1 MRYFLSLIALSLF
14 SISPAAKAAEDPSL
28 DTLFGF
34 TNQPPKSG
42 EQPQNPDQPQNQK
55 APAPATDL
63 LAVPPQAPVVASPSK
78 QDALPKPEPLFGMA
92 PQKPEPIA
100 PVVETPEPKTVAPV
114 RILPSQLMQATPPAE
129 PKQDTIPEN
138 PVMAQP
144 SAVPAPVEMPKP
156 AVKTPEAPKVPEVAQ
171 PTPLIMPVAPVKA
184 DKIAEEP
191 APAPV
196 KNKEPAAMMPV
207 VTPEPIKA
215 EAPAPS
221 VVKEESVQP
230 KTKVKAKAKT
240 KPKATVSKRHSKKK
254 IHKKSPPKMVMSDE
268 ERRQKTR
275 QMLEKSYDALSMA
288 LRIDFPAFSSAL
300 PRQSKLDVQDRLS
313 ALKPEETVVLYGSAS
328 MGPKG
333 TPNSARAVAQSRM
346 DRLTAFMESLGVRAD
361 RIVTIDRS
369 FTRQDSVDMAFVTVK
384 TKRDANP

>member
-42 EQPQNPDQPQNQK
+42 EQPQNTDQPQNQK

-78 QDALPKPEPLFGMA
+78 QEALPKPEPLFGMA

-100 PVVETPEPKTVAPV
+100 PVVQTPEPKTVAPV
-114 RILPSQLMQATPPAE
+114 RVLPSQLMEAKTPTE
-129 PKQDTIPEN
+129 PKQDTIPEK
-138 PVMAQP
+138 PVVAQP
-144 SAVPAPVEMPKP
+144 NILSAPAE
-156 AVKTPEAPKVPEVAQ
+156 VKTPEAPKVPEVAQ

-184 DKIAEEP
+184 EKIAEEP

-215 EAPAPS
+215 EAPAFS

-230 KTKVKAKAKT
+230 KTKVKANA

-288 LRIDFPAFSSAL
+288 LRIDFPAFSSVL
-300 PRQSKLDVQDRLS
+300 PRQSKVDVQDRLS

-346 DRLTAFMESLGVRAD
+346 DRLTAFMESLGIRAD
-361 RIVTIDRS
+361 RIVSIDRS

>member
-1 MRYFLSLIALSLF
+1 MRYFLSLIALSFF

-34 TNQPPKSG
+34 TNQPPKSV

-55 APAPATDL
+55 APAPAADL
-63 LAVPPQAPVVASPSK
+63 SATPPQAPVVASPNK
-78 QDALPKPEPLFGMA
+78 QDTLPKPEPLFGIPPQKTEPTA
-92 PQKPEPIA
+92 PQAPI
-100 PVVETPEPKTVAPV
+100 VKTPEPKTVAPV
-114 RILPSQLMQATPPAE
+114 RVLPSQLMESDIPAE
-129 PKQDTIPEN
+129 PKQEKTLKN

-156 AVKTPEAPKVPEVAQ
+156 AVKTPEAPEVLQ
-171 PTPLIMPVAPVKA
+171 PAPVAVPVAPVKE

-196 KNKEPAAMMPV
+196 KKEEPAAPVMMPV

-221 VVKEESVQP
+221 QVKKALKP
-230 KTKVKAKAKT
+230 KAKAKPSV
-240 KPKATVSKRHSKKK
+240 KKRSAY
-254 IHKKSPPKMVMSDE
+254 HKKRIQKKEPPKMVMSDE

-288 LRIDFPAFSSAL
+288 LRVDFPAFSSAL
-300 PRQSKLDVQDRLS
+300 PSQSKVDVQDRLS

-333 TPNSARAVAQSRM
+333 TPNAARAVAQSRM
-346 DRLTAFMESLGVRAD
+346 DRLASFMESLGVRAD
-361 RIVTIDRS
+361 RILTIDRS

-384 TKRDANP
+384 TKREVNP

>member
-1 MRYFLSLIALSLF
+1 MRYFLSLIALSFF

-55 APAPATDL
+55 APAPAADL
-63 LAVPPQAPVVASPSK
+63 SATPPQAPVVASPNK
-78 QDALPKPEPLFGMA
+78 QDTLPKPEPLFGAA

-100 PVVETPEPKTVAPV
+100 PIVKTPEPKTAAPV
-114 RILPSQLMQATPPAE
+114 RVLPSQLMESDIPAE
-129 PKQDTIPEN
+129 PKQEKAHEK
-138 PVMAQP
+138 PVLAQP
-144 SAVPAPVEMPKP
+144 NVVPAPVEMPKP
-156 AVKTPEAPKVPEVAQ
+156 AVKTPEAPKAPEVVQ
-171 PTPLIMPVAPVKA
+171 PAPVAVPVDPVQT

-196 KNKEPAAMMPV
+196 KKEEPAAMMPV

-215 EAPAPS
+215 ETPAPS
-221 VVKEESVQP
+221 QVKKALKP
-230 KTKVKAKAKT
+230 KAKAKPSV
-240 KPKATVSKRHSKKK
+240 KKRSAYHKKK

-300 PRQSKLDVQDRLS
+300 PRQSKVDVQDRLS

-333 TPNSARAVAQSRM
+333 TPNAARAVAQSRM
-346 DRLTAFMESLGVRAD
+346 DRLASFMESLGVRAD

>member
-1 MRYFLSLIALSLF
+1 
-14 SISPAAKAAEDPSL
+14 
-28 DTLFGF
+28 
-34 TNQPPKSG
+34 
-42 EQPQNPDQPQNQK
+42 
-55 APAPATDL
+55 
-63 LAVPPQAPVVASPSK
+63 
-78 QDALPKPEPLFGMA
+78 
-92 PQKPEPIA
+92 
-100 PVVETPEPKTVAPV
+100 
-114 RILPSQLMQATPPAE
+114 
-129 PKQDTIPEN
+129 
-138 PVMAQP
+138 
-144 SAVPAPVEMPKP
+144 MPKP

-171 PTPLIMPVAPVKA
+171 PTPLIMPVAPAQA

-215 EAPAPS
+215 ETPAPS
-221 VVKEESVQP
+221 QVKKALKP
-230 KTKVKAKAKT
+230 KAKAKPSV
-240 KPKATVSKRHSKKK
+240 KKRSAYHKKK

-275 QMLEKSYDALSMA
+275 QMLEKSYDALSMT

-300 PRQSKLDVQDRLS
+300 PRQSKVDVQDRLS

-333 TPNSARAVAQSRM
+333 TPNAARAVAQSRM
-346 DRLTAFMESLGVRAD
+346 DRLASFMESLGVRAD

>member
-1 MRYFLSLIALSLF
+1 MRYFLSLIALSFF

-55 APAPATDL
+55 APAPAVDL
-63 LAVPPQAPVVASPSK
+63 SATPPQAPVVPSPNK

-92 PQKPEPIA
+92 PQKPEPVA
-100 PVVETPEPKTVAPV
+100 PVVQTPEPKTVAPV
-114 RILPSQLMQATPPAE
+114 RILPSQMMQTNPPAE

-138 PVMAQP
+138 PVVAQP
-144 SAVPAPVEMPKP
+144 SAVPPSVEMPKP
-156 AVKTPEAPKVPEVAQ
+156 AVKTPEAPKAPEVVQ
-171 PTPLIMPVAPVKA
+171 PAPVAVPVAPVKA

-196 KNKEPAAMMPV
+196 KKEAPTAMMPV

-221 VVKEESVQP
+221 QVKKALKP
-230 KTKVKAKAKT
+230 KAKAKPSV
-240 KPKATVSKRHSKKK
+240 KKRSAY
-254 IHKKSPPKMVMSDE
+254 HKKRIQKKEPPKMVMSDE

-275 QMLEKSYDALSMA
+275 QMLEKSYDGLSMV

-300 PRQSKLDVQDRLS
+300 PRQSKVDVQDRLS

-333 TPNSARAVAQSRM
+333 TPNAARAVAQSRM
-346 DRLTAFMESLGVRAD
+346 DRLASFMESLGVRAD

>member
-1 MRYFLSLIALSLF
+1 MRYFLSLIALSFF

-55 APAPATDL
+55 APAPAVDL
-63 LAVPPQAPVVASPSK
+63 SATPPQAPVVPSPNK

-92 PQKPEPIA
+92 PQKPEPVA
-100 PVVETPEPKTVAPV
+100 PVVQTPETKTVAPV
-114 RILPSQLMQATPPAE
+114 RILPSQLMESDIPAE
-129 PKQDTIPEN
+129 PKQEKTQKN
-138 PVMAQP
+138 PVVAQP
-144 SAVPAPVEMPKP
+144 NILSAPAE
-156 AVKTPEAPKVPEVAQ
+156 VKTPEAPKAPEVVQ
-171 PTPLIMPVAPVKA
+171 PAPVAVPVAPAQA

-215 EAPAPS
+215 ETHAPS
-221 VVKEESVQP
+221 QVKKALKP
-230 KTKVKAKAKT
+230 KAKAKPSV
-240 KPKATVSKRHSKKK
+240 KKRSAYHKKK

-275 QMLEKSYDALSMA
+275 QMLEKSYDALSMT

-300 PRQSKLDVQDRLS
+300 PRQSKVDVQDRLS

-333 TPNSARAVAQSRM
+333 TPNAARAVAQSRM
-346 DRLTAFMESLGVRAD
+346 DRLASFMESLGVRAD